1 MLMNK
6 YAARVVRKQAKKNTK
21 RLKAVPTRAKLLLK
35 IATAP
40 KNNLKTHPLKR
51 LPLRLVLANVWLR
64 ARKPKH

>member
-1 MLMNK
+1 MNK

-21 RLKAVPTRAKLLLK
+21 RLKAVPTRAKLLFKLAMNNRLK
-35 IATAP
+35 S
-40 KNNLKTHPLKR
+40 HPLKR

>member
-21 RLKAVPTRAKLLLK
+21 RLKAVPTRAKLLFK
-35 IATAP
+35 IAM
-40 KNNLKTHPLKR
+40 NNRLKTHPLKR

>member
-1 MLMNK
+1 MNK
-6 YAARVVRKQAKKNTK
+6 YAARVVRKQAK

-35 IATAP
+35 VAMAP
-40 KNNLKTHPLKR
+40 KNNLKSHPLKR

>member
-1 MLMNK
+1 MNK

-21 RLKAVPTRAKLLLK
+21 RLKAIPTRAKLLFK
-35 IATAP
+35 IAM
-40 KNNLKTHPLKR
+40 NNRLKSHPLKR